1 MLIPPVNRWKSHAT
15 RRNLFNCEPSD
26 ARVRF
31 YGKGQITWILFSKST
46 RDSACICIAAATRLK
61 KERMGRSVRVETTIG
76 KFDKYSS
83 TEVFGQS
90 FDPEFQLNS
99 LDRIRV

>member
-1 MLIPPVNRWKSHAT
+1 MLIPPVNRWKSHAS
-15 RRNLFNCEPSD
+15 RRNLFNCELPD

-31 YGKGQITWILFSKST
+31 YAKGQITWILFSKST

-83 TEVFGQS
+83 AEVFDNRS
-90 FDPEFQLNS
+90 TLN
-99 LDRIRV
+99 LN